1 MSRNASRHCGR
12 EQCRLLQPP
21 EVMGGGGGGGGGGGD
36 CLLLDFDTGE
46 LVSMRSR
53 ILEAS

>member
-1 MSRNASRHCGR
+1 MSRNASRHCRR

-21 EVMGGGGGGGGGGGD
+21 EVMGGGGCGGGGD